1 MKKLKITLVVF
12 VCALSKNLF
21 SQCVVDAGEDVWICP
36 GEEIV
41 IGGLPSLVIVPEED
55 DYVWGWNN
63 DLGEIENPTVSP
75 TVTTTYTLFIDGQG
89 EE

>member
-1 MKKLKITLVVF
+1 MRSLKIILVVF
-12 VCALSKNLF
+12 FYVLSRNLF

-41 IGGLPSLVIVPEED
+41 IGGSPSLVIVPEED

-63 DLGEIENPTVSP
+63 DLGEIHSLFSIRSS
-75 TVTTTYTLFIDGQG
+75 VTLTPLQ
-89 EE
+89 